1 MLYSTDRERLGGGY
15 ILRSLIISEK
25 LVAFNNEGLINRIK
39 QQSTAAG
46 TENSSKPEH
55 FWGTLGSWLLFPFG
69 NQTVP
74 PGYSTHSK
82 LQPCN
87 GNLRKRSAM
96 RSYTLLD
103 V

>member
-1 MLYSTDRERLGGGY
+1 MYSKYLDLSKVT
-15 ILRSLIISEK
+15 
-25 LVAFNNEGLINRIK
+25 NNEGLKNRIK
-39 QQSTAAG
+39 QQSTTDG

-87 GNLRKRSAM
+87 GNLSKRSAM